1 MGARTHHPHSGL
13 TARLR
18 TCRYAVTQQEASHA
32 GDPGDALCRGCTP
45 GASTTQLDPPPG
57 ARRLRSDAVG
67 TQSNADGGHHA
78 IVALLIPTR
87 LLRLFGVM
95 SVLLAWIRQWR
106 VSVEQLSGPLDSYL
120 SPSQLVTAVL
130 IQRLLVQ
137 LLQATHYDRQQ
148 IAHLVGKFHCSESG
162 HFNRRS
168 CLYSCPR
175 YSLRCVRWLIDH
187 VHHAASGAGC

>member
-1 MGARTHHPHSGL
+1 MPTRLNDRGARGFAPI
-13 TARLR
+13 
-18 TCRYAVTQQEASHA
+18 
-32 GDPGDALCRGCTP
+32 
-45 GASTTQLDPPPG
+45 TTQLDPPPG
-57 ARRLRSDAVG
+57 ARRLRPDAVG

-137 LLQATHYDRQQ
+137 LLQATHYDRQE